1 MTKHTVTLIPGDGIG
16 LETTASMRRVVE
28 AAGVDIVWEV
38 ADAGAAVMERTG
50 GSPLPEE
57 TIESVRRNK
66 VAIKGPITT
75 PVGTG
80 FRSVNVAL
88 RKTLD
93 LYACVRPVLSIP
105 GAGGRYENVDLV
117 VVRENTEDLYAG
129 IEFPKDSE
137 GAQRLIEFCEEQ
149 GTGTIRPDSGISIK
163 PISVTAT
170 ERIVRYAFEYALAHG
185 RRKVTAVHKANI
197 MKHSDGEVAD
207 AGAAVMERTGGSPL
221 PEETIESVRR
231 NKVAIKG
238 PITTPVGTGFRSVN
252 VALRKTLDLYACV
265 RPVLSIPGAGGRY
278 ENVDLVVVRENTED
292 LYAGIEFPKDSEGA
306 QRLIEFCEEQGTGTI
321 RPDSGISIKPISVT
335 ATERI
340 VRYAFEYA
348 LAHGRRKVTA
358 VHKANIMKH
367 SDGLFL
373 QVARNVAEEYAG
385 RVDFDDRIVDAFC
398 MNVVIDPSQFDVIVF
413 PNLYGDIAS
422 DLCAGLVGG
431 LGIAPG
437 ANIGEDY
444 AIFEAVHGS
453 APDIAGKD
461 LCNPT
466 AEILSAA
473 MMLDYLGE
481 DDAAQ
486 RIREAVRKVYAE
498 GRFITGD
505 IRKAT
510 GSDEPACSCT
520 EFTDALVA
528 ALS

>member
-1 MTKHTVTLIPGDGIG
+1 MPRHTVTLIPGDGIG

-57 TIESVRRNK
+57 TLESVRRNK

-137 GAQRLIEFCEEQ
+137 GAQRLIDFCEEQ
-149 GTGTIRPDSGISIK
+149 GAGTIRPDSGISIK

-185 RRKVTAVHKANI
+185 RH
-197 MKHSDGEVAD
+197 
-207 AGAAVMERTGGSPL
+207 
-221 PEETIESVRR
+221 
-231 NKVAIKG
+231 
-238 PITTPVGTGFRSVN
+238 
-252 VALRKTLDLYACV
+252 
-265 RPVLSIPGAGGRY
+265 
-278 ENVDLVVVRENTED
+278 
-292 LYAGIEFPKDSEGA
+292 
-306 QRLIEFCEEQGTGTI
+306 
-321 RPDSGISIKPISVT
+321 
-335 ATERI
+335 
-340 VRYAFEYA
+340 
-348 LAHGRRKVTA
+348 KVTA

-373 QVARNVAEEYAG
+373 QVARDVAAEYAG
-385 RVDFDDRIVDAFC
+385 RIDFDDRIVDAFC

-510 GSDEPACSCT
+510 GSSEPVCSCT

-528 ALS
+528 VLS